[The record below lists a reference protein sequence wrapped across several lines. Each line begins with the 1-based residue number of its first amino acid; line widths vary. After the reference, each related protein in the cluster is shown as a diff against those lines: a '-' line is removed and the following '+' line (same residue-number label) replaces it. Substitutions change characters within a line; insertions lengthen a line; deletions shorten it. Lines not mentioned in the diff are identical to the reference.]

1 MNTDAAMTAAKLI
14 DLLRPERVRDLDAV
28 RQLAVETP
36 LVEIAHELPNGNR
49 VFLKLESAQPVRSFK
64 IRGATYALVSHL
76 DDLRRRGVVADSGGN
91 HSQALAFAGA
101 RLGVPVKIIMA
112 SVVPKLKVET
122 TRRFGATDGSFE
134 IDTSPPDFVVA
145 KEMAKRV
152 AAREGRRYLSPYDDE
167 DIIRG
172 TATLVPEILRQLAE
186 RGADLPRTAH
196 LPIGGGGLISGPADV
211 AAELDRP
218 FALYGHEIVGADSAA
233 RSFDSPVPVEVP
245 GELSRYAEGLAVR
258 VMGAR
263 PHQRLRDR
271 KIEGVLVSTLADV
284 GAAYDWY
291 RSAVLPR
298 LGVDSG
304 DEEEVW
310 SNLPE
315 VSSMVAIAGLLR
327 YLRESEARD
336 QTHLVVVSG
345 GNLDRTSARAAM
357 AAWAAERGD

>member
-1 MNTDAAMTAAKLI
+1 MDTDGAVTAAQLI
-14 DLLRPERVRDLDAV
+14 DRLRPERVRDLEVV
-28 RQLAVETP
+28 RQLAVQTP
-36 LVEIAHELPNGNR
+36 LVEIPDELPNRNR
-49 VFLKLESAQPVRSFK
+49 VWLKLESTQPVRSFK
-64 IRGATYALVSHL
+64 LRGATYALVSQL
-76 DDLRRRGVVADSGGN
+76 DDLRRSGVVADSGGN

-112 SVVPKLKVET
+112 SVVPKIKVEA

-134 IDTSPPDFVVA
+134 IDTSPPDFAVA
-145 KEMAKRV
+145 KETAKRV
-152 AAREGRRYLSPYDDE
+152 AAIEGKHYLSPYDDE

-186 RGADLPRTAH
+186 RGADVPRTAH

-211 AAELDRP
+211 AAELGRP

-245 GELSRYAEGLAVR
+245 GELNRYAEGLAVK

-263 PHQRLRDR
+263 THQRLRDR
-271 KIEGVLVSTLADV
+271 KVDGVLVSTLADV

-298 LGVDSG
+298 LGIDPE

-327 YLRESEARD
+327 YLRESKARG

-345 GNLDRTSARAAM
+345 GNLDRGSARAAM
-357 AAWAAERGD
+357 AAWTAERGD

>member
-1 MNTDAAMTAAKLI
+1 MNTGAATTAAKLI
-14 DLLRPERVRDLDAV
+14 DLLRPERVRDLDVV

-76 DDLRRRGVVADSGGN
+76 DDLRRTGVVADSGGN

-101 RLGVPVKIIMA
+101 RLGVPVKIVMA
-112 SVVPKLKVET
+112 SVVPKIKVQT

-186 RGADLPRTAH
+186 RGADLPRTVH
-196 LPIGGGGLISGPADV
+196 FPIGGGGLISGPADV

-271 KIEGVLVSTLADV
+271 KVEGVLVSTLADV

-304 DEEEVW
+304 DEEQVW

-345 GNLDRTSARAAM
+345 GNLDRASARAAT
-357 AAWAAERGD
+357 AAWVAERGD

>member
-1 MNTDAAMTAAKLI
+1 MGADGSVTAKELI
-14 DLLRPERVRDLDAV
+14 RRLRPERLRDLDVV

-36 LVEIAHELPNGNR
+36 LVEIADELPNRNR
-49 VFLKLESAQPVRSFK
+49 LWLKLESAQPVRSFK
-64 IRGATYALVSHL
+64 IRGATYALASQL

-112 SVVPKLKVET
+112 SVVPKMKVET

-134 IDTSPPDFVVA
+134 IDTTPPDFVLA
-145 KEMAKRV
+145 KEAAKRV

-186 RGADLPRTAH
+186 RGADVPRTVH
-196 LPIGGGGLISGPADV
+196 VPIGGGGLISGPADV
-211 AAELDRP
+211 AAELGRP

-233 RSFDSPVPVEVP
+233 RSFDSPAPVEVP
-245 GELSRYAEGLAVR
+245 GELNQYAEGLAVR
-258 VMGAR
+258 VMGVR
-263 PHQRLRDR
+263 THQRLRDR
-271 KIEGVLVSTLADV
+271 KVDGVLVATLAEV
-284 GAAYDWY
+284 GAAYEWY
-291 RSAVLPR
+291 RSAALPQ
-298 LGVDSG
+298 LGVHPT

-310 SNLPE
+310 STLPE

-327 YLRESEARD
+327 YLRESESWGQA
-336 QTHLVVVSG
+336 HLVVVSG
-345 GNLDRTSARAAM
+345 GNLDRASARAAM

>member
-1 MNTDAAMTAAKLI
+1 MDTDGAVTAAELI
-14 DLLRPERVRDLDAV
+14 DRLRPERVRDLEVV

-36 LVEIAHELPNGNR
+36 LVEIADELPNRNQ
-49 VFLKLESAQPVRSFK
+49 VWLKLESAQPVRSFK
-64 IRGATYALVSHL
+64 IRGATYALASQL
-76 DDLRRRGVVADSGGN
+76 DNLRHRGVVADSGGN
-91 HSQALAFAGA
+91 HSQALAFAGT
-101 RLGVPVKIIMA
+101 RLGVPVKIIMG
-112 SVVPKLKVET
+112 SVVPEIKVET

-134 IDTSPPDFVVA
+134 IDTSPADFVVA
-145 KEMAKRV
+145 KETAKRV
-152 AAREGRRYLSPYDDE
+152 AALEGRRYLSPYDDE

-172 TATLVPEILRQLAE
+172 SATLVPEILRQLAA
-186 RGADLPRTAH
+186 RAAAVPRTVH
-196 LPIGGGGLISGPADV
+196 LPIGGGGLISGTADR
-211 AAELDRP
+211 AAELGRP

-258 VMGAR
+258 VVGAR

-271 KIEGVLVSTLADV
+271 KVEGVLVSTLADV

-327 YLRESEARD
+327 YLRQSEARG

-345 GNLDRTSARAAM
+345 GNLDRASARAAM
-357 AAWAAERGD
+357 AAWAAQRGD